1 MDRWSNHC
9 SAARHMRLLSFLFVV
24 TGCGAEVL
32 PIEGPAS
39 VRERLDRG
47 PASFVVDGAASA
59 GAITAERNRADGWSA
74 GLVELAIERGDFVV
88 AVDPHGL
95 EIAELALEVGP
106 IEVPDTVLGYSVQL
120 TDIRITLAE
129 PVRVDAAWSSDD
141 DARGDTELP
150 IVLAWSLVN
159 HGTKAPLGAPDLPA
173 VPAELVLA
181 GNGSGVT
188 AELRVNAPGELW
200 SWADLI
206 RLQDLTLILTARDH

>member
-1 MDRWSNHC
+1 
-9 SAARHMRLLSFLFVV
+9 MRLFSFLFVL

-32 PIEGPAS
+32 SSEPPAS
-39 VRERLDRG
+39 VRERLERS
-47 PASFVVDGAASA
+47 PASFAVDAAASA
-59 GAITAERNRADGWSA
+59 GAITAERNRSDGWSA

-88 AVDPHGL
+88 AVDADGVSL
-95 EIAELALEVGP
+95 DELALEIGP
-106 IEVPDTVLGYSVQL
+106 IEVPDSVLGYSVQL

-129 PVRVDAAWSSDD
+129 PVRVDATWAGDD
-141 DARGDTELP
+141 DARGDAALP

-181 GNGSGVT
+181 GNGTAVT
-188 AELRVNAPGELW
+188 AELRVSAPGELW

-206 RLQDLTLILTARDH
+206 RLEDLTLIITARDH